1 MGKPREFAIMAI
13 AIFEN
18 PMLNGDPRRRWP
30 TFRAALRFLRGRQ
43 QALRF

>member
-18 PMLNGDPRRRWP
+18 PMLNGARSADEKTPRARLRLLRRR
-30 TFRAALRFLRGRQ
+30 